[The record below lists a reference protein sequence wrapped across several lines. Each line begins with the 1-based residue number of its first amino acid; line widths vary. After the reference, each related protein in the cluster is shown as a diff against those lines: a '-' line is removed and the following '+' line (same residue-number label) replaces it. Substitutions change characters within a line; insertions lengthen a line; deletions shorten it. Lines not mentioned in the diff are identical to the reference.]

1 MTEIKRTILRRVLV
15 TRYNDLKMRLTR
27 RLGSAELAGEA
38 LQDTY
43 LRLEGVETSGV
54 VSSPGAYLFR
64 MAFNIAMDHR
74 RAERRRLSFMEVRH
88 LLDVAEDTLGPARIV
103 EGRLEIEALER
114 VLAELPPRRRAIL
127 LAVRLEGL
135 PQRQI
140 AARLG
145 ISLRLVEKELQRA
158 QEYCAERLRK

>member
-1 MTEIKRTILRRVLV
+1 MTEVKRIVLRSFLAA
-15 TRYNDLKMRLTR
+15 RYDDLKVRLTR

-43 LRLEGVETSGV
+43 LRLEDANTVSA

-64 MAFNIAMDHR
+64 MAFNIAMDYR
-74 RAERRRLSFMEVRH
+74 RAERRRLSLIEIQD
-88 LLDVAEDTLGPARIV
+88 LLDTADDALGPERIV
-103 EGRLEIEALER
+103 EGRFEIEALER
-114 VLAELPPRRRAIL
+114 VLAELTPRRRAIL

-140 AARLG
+140 AERLG

>member
-1 MTEIKRTILRRVLV
+1 MTDKNLAMLRGFLV
-15 TRYNDLKMRLTR
+15 ARYDDLKTRLTH

-43 LRLEGVETSGV
+43 LRLERADAVGS

-64 MAFNIAMDHR
+64 MAFNTAMDQK
-74 RAERRRLSFMEVRH
+74 RAERRRLSRTEIH
-88 LLDVAEDTLGPARIV
+88 TLLDIGDNAPGPLRIV
-103 EGRLEIEALER
+103 EGRFEIQALER
-114 VLAELPPRRRAIL
+114 ALAELPPRRRAIL

-140 AARLG
+140 AERLG
-145 ISLRLVEKELQRA
+145 ISLRLVEKELRRA
-158 QEYCAERLRK
+158 QEYCAERLGK